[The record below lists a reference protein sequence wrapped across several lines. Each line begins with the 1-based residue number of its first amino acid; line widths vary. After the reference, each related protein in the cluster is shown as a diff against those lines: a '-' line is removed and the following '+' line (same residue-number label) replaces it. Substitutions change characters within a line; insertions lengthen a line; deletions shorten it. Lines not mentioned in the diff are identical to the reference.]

1 MPNDNNV
8 LWKIIVPIFIA
19 LIVSS
24 TAPWWWRLLFG
35 EDDEPAPPPNPK
47 ENTVID
53 DEPAPPPNPE
63 ENTVIVDPKVFALQ
77 FFQIE
82 TATKDYHEGKKI
94 IVRYDIKADVNT
106 IQEYNLGSDTS
117 TRFIK
122 TSLEDESGRE
132 VDLRCN
138 FTKEYTPFLKGLNS
152 ELFESNSQY
161 TLTLEGN
168 LEDINNV
175 RSSRYSTSM
184 NLNSCKI
191 SNINRSG

>member
-8 LWKIIVPIFIA
+8 IWKIIVPIFIA

-24 TAPWWWRLLFG
+24 TAPWWWNIFSPE
-35 EDDEPAPPPNPK
+35 EDDPPPPTDPK
-47 ENTVID
+47 K
-53 DEPAPPPNPE
+53 
-63 ENTVIVDPKVFALQ
+63 NTVIVDPRVFALQ
-77 FFQIE
+77 FFQNKV
-82 TATKDYHEGKKI
+82 ATEDYHEGKKI
-94 IVRYDIKADVNT
+94 IVRYDIKADIST
-106 IQEYNLGSDTS
+106 IQESNSGSDTS
-117 TRFIK
+117 TRFIQ

-175 RSSRYSTSM
+175 RSSLYSTSM